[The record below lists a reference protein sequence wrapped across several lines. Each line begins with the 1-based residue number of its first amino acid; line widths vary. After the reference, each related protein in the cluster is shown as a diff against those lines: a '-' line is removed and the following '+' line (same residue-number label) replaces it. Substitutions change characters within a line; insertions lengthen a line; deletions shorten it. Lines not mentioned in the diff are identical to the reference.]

1 MSSQQILTTVMTNI
15 VVEKRT
21 DRTEPLSTF
30 FFFYHN
36 VDVKIYFR
44 VIHKSIA
51 RHVDAS
57 SIVSTLLNNSKLA
70 NQISI
75 LLAMW

>member
-1 MSSQQILTTVMTNI
+1 MISQQILTAVMTNI

-30 FFFYHN
+30 FYYN

-70 NQISI
+70 NQIAI

>member
-30 FFFYHN
+30 FFFYDN

-57 SIVSTLLNNSKLA
+57 SVVSTLLNNSKLA
-70 NQISI
+70 NQIAI

>member
-30 FFFYHN
+30 FFYHN

-44 VIHKSIA
+44 VIHKA
-51 RHVDAS
+51 LRD
-57 SIVSTLLNNSKLA
+57 TLTRAALS
-70 NQISI
+70 
-75 LLAMW
+75 LLF

>member
-30 FFFYHN
+30 FFYHN

-57 SIVSTLLNNSKLA
+57 SIISTLLNNSKLA
-70 NQISI
+70 NQVAI

>member
-30 FFFYHN
+30 FFTTTSMSKY
-36 VDVKIYFR
+36 ILE
-44 VIHKSIA
+44 
-51 RHVDAS
+51 S
-57 SIVSTLLNNSKLA
+57 SIKALRDTLTRAALS
-70 NQISI
+70 
-75 LLAMW
+75 LLS